1 MILVF
6 IIVSI
11 LFLLVGGGLWFT
23 FGPGGK
29 DIKDPIAEH
38 AKMHELGI
46 APVSYTHL
54 TLPTKRIV

>member
-11 LFLLVGGGLWFT
+11 LFLLVGGGLLFS

-38 AKMHELGI
+38 AKLHELGI
-46 APVSYTHL
+46 AH
-54 TLPTKRIV
+54 KHD